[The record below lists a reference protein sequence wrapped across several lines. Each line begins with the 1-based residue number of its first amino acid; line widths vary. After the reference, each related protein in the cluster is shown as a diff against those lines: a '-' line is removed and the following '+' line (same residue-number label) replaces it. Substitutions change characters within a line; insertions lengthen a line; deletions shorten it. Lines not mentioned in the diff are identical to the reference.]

1 MSSNGNHDGPSHN
14 GTSHDNRPSA
24 RNDRSTRVLV
34 AEDHS
39 LVREGVCLILER
51 NGFQVVADAAD
62 GREAVRLAEKHLPD
76 IAVLDLSMPQLN
88 GLDAARQILQLSE
101 RRIAVLLLTV
111 HDEEQQVVTAM
122 RAGIRGYVVKSE
134 STNELAR
141 AVRQVAGGGTYLS
154 PSICGIVVD
163 AYLSGITP
171 PTDRLTARE
180 REVLQL
186 IAEGKTA
193 KEVGTIL
200 GISTK
205 TAEWHRA
212 RLMDKLEIHETAG
225 LVRYAIRHGIIE
237 AC

>member
-14 GTSHDNRPSA
+14 GTNHDNRPSA

-122 RAGIRGYVVKSE
+122 RAGIRGY
-134 STNELAR
+134 
-141 AVRQVAGGGTYLS
+141 
-154 PSICGIVVD
+154 
-163 AYLSGITP
+163 
-171 PTDRLTARE
+171 
-180 REVLQL
+180 
-186 IAEGKTA
+186 
-193 KEVGTIL
+193 
-200 GISTK
+200 
-205 TAEWHRA
+205 
-212 RLMDKLEIHETAG
+212 
-225 LVRYAIRHGIIE
+225 
-237 AC
+237 

>member
-1 MSSNGNHDGPSHN
+1 MSSNGNRYSPNDAGTYHDYRLF
-14 GTSHDNRPSA
+14 TM
-24 RNDRSTRVLV
+24 NDRSTRVLV
-34 AEDHS
+34 AEDHN
-39 LVREGVCLILER
+39 LVREGVRLILER
-51 NGFQVVADAAD
+51 HGFQVVADAAD

-141 AVRQVAGGGTYLS
+141 AVRQVADGGTYLS
-154 PSICGIVVD
+154 PSVCGILVD
-163 AYLSGITP
+163 AYLNGITP
-171 PTDRLTARE
+171 PTDSLTARE

-186 IAEGKTA
+186 IAEGQTA

-205 TAEWHRA
+205 TA
-212 RLMDKLEIHETAG
+212 
-225 LVRYAIRHGIIE
+225 
-237 AC
+237 